1 MKLLFPIFVHL
12 NTYSNNKNIDM
23 KKLLLTLVAL
33 LLSSV
38 MIAGSLVKIN
48 YSGRAKL
55 EKLFADP
62 NITIHYYNNAEVYA
76 TAKTFD
82 DKTMTMLDE
91 NAFLDNEVYT
101 IVYCPDNAQD
111 AYLDNYDINAMA
123 KMDHAILAKGMV
135 MPYKNDGAVAIFNK
149 EARLPRMTR
158 DFPTVTEE
166 DPRIREMMNQVNMD
180 SLQATVQHLQ
190 DYGSRIWNTDNA
202 FAASDWIAGRMASYG
217 LEVEQQAFNASTWM
231 GSGAAGPNVIGIQ
244 RGTLYPDTYVV
255 CGSHLDSFSYEAMY
269 GGGTAPGADDNATGV
284 ASVLET
290 VRIMSQ
296 YEFEY
301 SIVYCA
307 YGCEEMGLYGSEAYA
322 SRCQQQGMD
331 IIGYF
336 NNDMNGYF
344 YGDEIHIDLIYP
356 NSVEPIGTYYMN
368 VAGTYFPEMPVR
380 HVNFNEGDSD
390 HTSFNNHGYMGIY
403 PFEDYQHYSPNIHT
417 PQDLI
422 GPSVNSFGMSQRYCQ
437 MNIGCLAEIANPMW
451 DAPVVECNPVVDF
464 RYNMPYPPMGQQEA
478 IFEWNAPDEGST
490 GELVSFDIYRNA
502 EFLVRLDP
510 DIYEYSDTVS
520 IYSIPIEYYIVAV
533 YSDGCEASSD
543 TLIVDGIPIGVS
555 ESLSTVSL
563 YPNPVEGD
571 LTIQAEGLQ
580 RVVIFNQLGQ
590 QIAAVEPL
598 SLRGGMTKQSTLTI
612 PMNYP
617 QGMYFIQLITQN
629 GVVNRTV
636 VVK

>member
-1 MKLLFPIFVHL
+1 
-12 NTYSNNKNIDM
+12 M
-23 KKLLLTLVAL
+23 KKLLLTLVTL

-38 MIAGSLVKIN
+38 MMAGSLVKIN
-48 YSGRAKL
+48 YSGRAEL

-111 AYLDNYDINAMA
+111 AYLDNYDINALA

-217 LEVEQQAFNASTWM
+217 LEVEQQAFNANTWM

-322 SRCQQQGMD
+322 SRCQQEGMD

-336 NNDMNGYF
+336 NNDMNGYL

-403 PFEDYQHYSPNIHT
+403 PFEDYQHHSPNIHT

-437 MNIGCLAEIANPMW
+437 MNIACLAEIANPVGET
-451 DAPVVECNPVVDF
+451 PVVSCNPVT
-464 RYNMPYPPMGQQEA
+464 A
-478 IFEWNAPDEGST
+478 FEVELPTAKDLSEVYLWWQAPEEGST
-490 GELVSFDIYRNA
+490 GDLEHFEVYRDNA
-502 EFLVRLDP
+502 VIATVEIEPDP
-510 DIYEYSDTVS
+510 TYHYGYMDTIAIGSSAEYF
-520 IYSIPIEYYIVAV
+520 IMAV
-533 YSDGCEASSD
+533 YSDGCEAASE
-543 TLIVDGIPIGVS
+543 TLIGYGITGLEENGRVAALI
-555 ESLSTVSL
+555 

-571 LTIQAEGLQ
+571 LTVKAEGLQ
-580 RVVIFNQLGQ
+580 QVVVYNAMGQ
-590 QIAAVEPL
+590 QVAVIVPKQNECMVP
-598 SLRGGMTKQSTLTI
+598 MT
-612 PMNYP
+612 YP
-617 QGMYFIQLITQN
+617 QGVYFIQLVTQN
-629 GVVNRTV
+629 GVVNKTV